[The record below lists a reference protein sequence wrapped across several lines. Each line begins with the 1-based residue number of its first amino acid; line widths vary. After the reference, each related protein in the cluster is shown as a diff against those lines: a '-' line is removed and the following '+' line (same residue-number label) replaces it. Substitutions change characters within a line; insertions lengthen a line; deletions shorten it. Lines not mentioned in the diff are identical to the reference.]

1 SPVGGSD
8 ELAVL
13 DEFIRQSRQELH
25 ERERERARLLGF
37 IKDELDEPLGK
48 LEKDVA
54 DILSRSQKLT
64 EKGRDRFE
72 RVLIELSR
80 MRKLIEDLLAMDEIK
95 LGEVQLHI
103 APVDLD
109 DMISSAVHSVFSAAE
124 KKSVEIET
132 SISGLTALADADR
145 TAQLLVNLLSNAIR

>member
-1 SPVGGSD
+1 SPEGCSD

-13 DEFIRQSRQELH
+13 DVFIRQRRQELH
-25 ERERERARLLGF
+25 ERERERGRHLGF
-37 IKDELDEPLGK
+37 IKDELNEPVGK
-48 LEKDVA
+48 LQKDVA
-54 DILSRSQKLT
+54 DHLSRSQKLS
-64 EKGRDRFE
+64 EKALDLIE
-72 RVLIELSR
+72 RTRIELSR